1 MATKTSIANIA
12 IGRIGSTRIT
22 DIDVDTSNEAIKA
35 RDLFDDARDDVLR
48 AHTWNFATRRQKL
61 AQLVE
66 KPEFGYDFAYTLP
79 TGFLRVVSVHGSDQL
94 RDHIEYKL
102 ENIDVASTGTQV
114 LVSNWNQ
121 VYLRYI
127 VRVTDVNLMTPDFR
141 QCFAYYMA
149 SDLALGIK
157 KSQSLSDK
165 MFVRYKRKLASAKS
179 VDGIEDFQDEFPD
192 SSWVTARHGG
202 TEWPR

>member
-12 IGRIGSTRIT
+12 LGRVGSTRIT
-22 DIDVDTSNEAIKA
+22 DIDADTSNEAIKA

-48 AHTWNFATRRQKL
+48 AHTWNFATRRLKL

-66 KPEFGYDFAYTLP
+66 TPEFGYDFAYTLP
-79 TGFLRVVSVHGSDQL
+79 SGFLRVISVHGSDEL
-94 RDHIEYKL
+94 RDEIEYKL
-102 ENIDVASTGTQV
+102 ENIDVASTPTEV

-141 QCFAYYMA
+141 QCLAYYMA

-165 MFVRYKRKLASAKS
+165 MFVRYKRKLAAAKS
-179 VDGIEDFQDEFPD
+179 IDGIENYQDEFPD